1 MKLNEINIQL
11 PKLEK
16 LQNKPIKLISIK
28 LENTKVFN
36 AFENF

>member
-16 LQNKPIKLISIK
+16 LQNKPIILISIK
-28 LENTKVFN
+28 LKNTEVLN
-36 AFENF
+36 ASENF

>member
-16 LQNKPIKLISIK
+16 LQNKPIILISIK
-28 LENTKVFN
+28 LENTEVLN
-36 AFENF
+36 ASENF